1 MRRKQFLLG
10 AMVLLVSLLV
20 VSCGIPQEEHDAV
33 LAEQDATQ
41 AKVESLQTKVESL
54 QTKVESLQGELDK
67 AQGQIESIEN
77 DRSEVES
84 DLATAQ
90 SQISSLQGTLNDAK
104 DNLAAAEAQIF
115 KMETILLFF
124 DDFEDGDAAAG
135 WNLEGDW
142 SVIQE
147 DGNYI
152 LQGVG
157 PCSADVG
164 SQEWT
169 DYTLEARIKFSQSA
183 KVNFRLTAE
192 LGMYF
197 LNFIPEGPILNKKL
211 LDEALL
217 AKSGVNLQ
225 ENQWIDLKVEV
236 KRDRIVIY
244 IDANPIL
251 HYTDSE
257 PLLSGTIGFESPEN
271 SVVYVDDVSVIV
283 AR

>member
-20 VSCGIPQEEHDAV
+20 VSCGIPQEEYDAV

-41 AKVESLQTKVESL
+41 AKVESL

-84 DLATAQ
+84 DLTTAQ
-90 SQISSLQGTLNDAK
+90 SQISSLQSDLNDAK
-104 DNLAAAEAQIF
+104 DNLAAVEAQII
-115 KMETILLFF
+115 KMEAILLFL
-124 DDFEDGDAAAG
+124 DDFEDGDATG
-135 WNLEGDW
+135 WNLEGGW

-157 PCSADVG
+157 SCSADVG
-164 SQEWT
+164 PQEWT

-197 LNFIPEGPILNKKL
+197 LNIVPEGPILNKKL

-217 AKSGVNLQ
+217 AKSGVSLQ
-225 ENQWIDLKVEV
+225 ENQWIDLKIEI
-236 KRDRIVIY
+236 KRDRIVLY
-244 IDANPIL
+244 IDGNPIL

-271 SVVYVDDVSVIV
+271 SVVYVDDVIVIV
-283 AR
+283 AK

>member
-10 AMVLLVSLLV
+10 AIVLLASSLV
-20 VSCGIPQEEHDAV
+20 VSCGIPQEEYDAA
-33 LAEQDATQ
+33 LAERDATQ

-54 QTKVESLQGELDK
+54 QGELDE

-90 SQISSLQGTLNDAK
+90 SQISSLQSDLNDAK
-104 DNLAAAEAQIF
+104 DNLAAAEAQII
-115 KMETILLFF
+115 KMGTVLLFF

-135 WNLEGDW
+135 WNLEGGW

-164 SQEWT
+164 PQEWT
-169 DYTLEARIKFSQSA
+169 DYTFEARIKFSQSA
-183 KVNFRLTAE
+183 NVNFRLTAE

-197 LNFIPEGPILNKKL
+197 LNIIPEGPILNKKL

-217 AKSGVNLQ
+217 AKSGVSLQ

-244 IDANPIL
+244 IDGNPIL

-283 AR
+283 AK